1 LFLAF
6 RGRTR
11 GLANIMLAGAVTG
24 SIGLALF
31 AMQTSLIVGLVAIC
45 VASLLLLTCHVGA
58 YSLIQN
64 ATDQAMRG
72 RVISCSVSIT
82 IGGPALGALLIG
94 WLAEWVG
101 LQWAVGISA
110 IGALVIVLA
119 LLPAIRRTRAEME
132 AE

>member
-1 LFLAF
+1 M
-6 RGRTR
+6 R
-11 GLANIMLAGAVTG
+11 GLVDIMLVGAVTG
-24 SIGLALF
+24 SAGLALF
-31 AMQTSLIVGLVAIC
+31 AAQTNLTLGIIAISI
-45 VASLLLLTCHVGA
+45 ASLLLLTCHVGA

-94 WLAEWVG
+94 WLAELAG

-110 IGALVIVLA
+110 ITALAIVLA
-119 LLPAIRRTRAEME
+119 LLPAIRRSRAEME